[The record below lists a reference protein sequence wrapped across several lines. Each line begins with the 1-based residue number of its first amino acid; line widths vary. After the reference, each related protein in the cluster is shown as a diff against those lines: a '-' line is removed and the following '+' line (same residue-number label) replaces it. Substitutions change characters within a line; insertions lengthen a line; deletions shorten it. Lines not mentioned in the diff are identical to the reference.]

1 MPETFDNGYAVVVGV
16 GADLPVTVDDATAIA
31 EQLTNLSRCAYPQEQ
46 VRLLTNND
54 ANRSNILDKLD
65 WLAEA
70 TQEEDTAIV
79 YFSGHGMESPD
90 YYLMPY
96 GYDFDSP
103 EDTAIPGKVF
113 TEKLRA
119 IKAKKLLVLLDCC
132 HAGGQAEA
140 KGRIKSPLPNSVIEQ
155 FKNSSGRVILASSRK
170 NEVSWTGEP
179 YSIFTASVLEGLA
192 GYGSFEQ
199 DGYARVLD
207 LAMWV
212 GRKVPERTNDKQNPI
227 IKVSNLEDNFALAW
241 YAAGSKQPQ
250 PLPKLSTDFVA
261 LDSDL
266 EQLANLKIRWKNYR
280 ENLMLIEERM
290 SEYIDSIDIP
300 LQLIKNKRRIEKQIS
315 DLESEMGLG

>member
-1 MPETFDNGYAVVVGV
+1 MPKTFDNGYAVVIGV
-16 GADLPVTVDDATAIA
+16 GDDLPVTVEDAKAIA
-31 EQLTNLSRCAYPQEQ
+31 EQLINPARCAYPHDQ
-46 VRLLTNND
+46 VRLLKSKE
-54 ANRSNILDKLD
+54 ANRTNILNQLD
-65 WLAEA
+65 WLSEV
-70 TQEEDTAIV
+70 TKEEDTTIV

-96 GYDFDSP
+96 GYDLDHL
-103 EDTAIPGKVF
+103 DKTAILGTIF

-140 KGRIKSPLPNSVIEQ
+140 RGAIKSPLPNSVIEQ
-155 FKNSSGRVILASSRK
+155 FKHSSGRVILASSRK
-170 NEVSWTGEP
+170 NELSWTGKT
-179 YSIFTASVLEGLA
+179 YSVFTAAVLEGLA

-227 IKVSNLEDNFALAW
+227 IKVSNLEDNFVLAW
-241 YAAGSKQPQ
+241 YAAGNKKPQ
-250 PLPKLSTDFVA
+250 PLPQLSTDLVA
-261 LDSDL
+261 VSSDL
-266 EQLANLKIRWKNYR
+266 DKLANLRVRWENYR

-290 SEYIDSIDIP
+290 SEYIDLIDIP
-300 LQLIKNKRRIEKQIS
+300 LQLIKNKRRIEKQIT
-315 DLESEMGLG
+315 DLEKEMGLG